1 MPRNLDVERCPER
14 APYELRKRGQRV
26 RVLEARRRRFRTL
39 SATDE
44 GRRSSADHGAR
55 NKTANGDGR
64 LREHAET
71 TDKSQQGCLGGTEG
85 VTHFARPIRFTG
97 VMHRAGLPRN
107 DRAGARLFV
116 MTA

>member
-1 MPRNLDVERCPER
+1 MSASDGGRCS
-14 APYELRKRGQRV
+14 Q
-26 RVLEARRRRFRTL
+26 T
-39 SATDE
+39 
-44 GRRSSADHGAR
+44 DHGAR

-71 TDKSQQGCLGGTEG
+71 TGKRQQCCLGGTEG
-85 VTHFARPIRFTG
+85 ATHFARPIRFTS